1 MIRLSRFGIVHG
13 ALVLF
18 AIALLLRAAHVQIW
32 QGAEWEAR
40 AKRQHFAQANVPAP
54 RGDILE
60 AGGTALVESR
70 ARVRINLAPGE
81 MRAKDR
87 KAITAT
93 LTRLGVP
100 ATTRRRAIDRR
111 LKWVPIPGRYL
122 AVDIEQIARMRGVHV
137 EPAMERVTS
146 ASRGTLSLIGRVDAS
161 TGVATDGLER
171 ALDHLL
177 RGEQGEAQLARDV
190 TGNTF
195 ASPSASKLEARP
207 GNTVVLTIDRRLQDI
222 AERALESAVTRLEA
236 RGGDIVVLD
245 PNTGEIRAL
254 ASYQA
259 DGRFTSSTPL
269 TEPFEPGSTIKPLL
283 AARLIGRGLASP
295 EEVIETY
302 NGTYAINGRTITDEH
317 PAPTMSLRDVI
328 ALSSNIGI
336 VKFTERMTAGDQF
349 ETLRDFGFGMPTGLP
364 YPSEA
369 SGRLYAPK
377 QWSKMSGA
385 SMAMGYEMSVT
396 SVQLAAAYASIA
408 NGGELLEP
416 ALVKEIRSS
425 EGAALFRHERRV
437 VRRVMDA
444 RVAAQVREMLVGVVE
459 AGTAKDA
466 ITTAGVLA
474 GKTGTARLT
483 LAGRGYTARE
493 HLASFVGM
501 FPADKP
507 QLVILVKLVNPN
519 GSYGGRTAAP
529 VSKEVVEAA
538 VAARSIALGR
548 REPETVTTL
557 AMRDSEEELAAETVV
572 ESAEGGDVGSA
583 AYVIAL
589 DSPAVA
595 VRPRI
600 DARPVPDVTGLP
612 IRTAVF
618 ALHRAGFRVRLAG
631 SGRGTSP
638 AAGSLRRPG
647 TMVDLFN
654 HP

>member
-18 AIALLLRAAHVQIW
+18 AIALLLRAGHIQIW
-32 QGAEWEAR
+32 QGGEWEAR
-40 AKRQHFAQANVPAP
+40 AKRQHFAQADVPAP
-54 RGDILE
+54 RGDILDA
-60 AGGTALVESR
+60 AGGALVESR
-70 ARVRINLAPGE
+70 SRVRINVAPGE
-81 MRAKDR
+81 LRVKDR

-93 LTRLGVP
+93 LTRLSVP
-100 ATTRRRAIDRR
+100 ASTRRRAIDRR
-111 LKWVPIPGRYL
+111 LKWVPIPGQYL
-122 AVDIEQIARMRGVHV
+122 AVDIEQIARLRGVYA

-161 TGVATDGLER
+161 GNATGGLER

-222 AERALESAVTRLEA
+222 AERALESAVSRLEA
-236 RGGDIVVLD
+236 RSGDIVVLD

-259 DGRFTSSTPL
+259 DGRFTSSTAL

-283 AARLIGRGLASP
+283 ASRLLGRKLASP
-295 EEVIETY
+295 DEVIETY
-302 NGTYAINGRTITDEH
+302 DGSYVINGRTITDDH
-317 PAPTMSLRDVI
+317 PAPRMSLHDVI

-336 VKFTERMTAGDQF
+336 VRFTERLTPGDQF

-369 SGRLYAPK
+369 SGVLRAPR
-377 QWSKMSGA
+377 QWSKMSAA
-385 SMAMGYEMSVT
+385 SLAMGYEMSVT

-408 NGGELLEP
+408 NGGELIEP
-416 ALVKEIRSS
+416 VLVKEVRSA
-425 EGAALFRHERRV
+425 EGSTVFRHERRV
-437 VRRVMDA
+437 VRRVMEPE
-444 RVAAQVREMLVGVVE
+444 VAAQIRAMLVGVVE
-459 AGTAKDA
+459 SGTAKDA
-466 ITTAGVLA
+466 ITTAGTLA

-507 QLVILVKLVNPN
+507 QLVILVKLVNPK

-548 REPETVTTL
+548 REPAGSTAEAIAQVE
-557 AMRDSEEELAAETVV
+557 AEAADPVV
-572 ESAEGGDVGSA
+572 ENADHGDV
-583 AYVIAL
+583 
-589 DSPAVA
+589 
-595 VRPRI
+595 
-600 DARPVPDVTGLP
+600 
-612 IRTAVF
+612 
-618 ALHRAGFRVRLAG
+618 
-631 SGRGTSP
+631 
-638 AAGSLRRPG
+638 
-647 TMVDLFN
+647 
-654 HP
+654 

>member
-1 MIRLSRFGIVHG
+1 VIRLSRFGIIHG

-18 AIALLLRAAHVQIW
+18 ATALLLRAAHVQIW
-32 QGAEWEAR
+32 QGGEWEAR

-81 MRAKDR
+81 LRAKDR
-87 KAITAT
+87 KAVTAT

-100 ATTRRRAIDRR
+100 AATRRRAVDRR
-111 LKWVPIPGRYL
+111 HKWVPIPGRYL
-122 AVDIEQIARMRGVHV
+122 AVDVEQIARLRGVYA

-161 TGVATDGLER
+161 GVATDGLER

-207 GNTVVLTIDRRLQDI
+207 GHTVVLTIDRRLQDI
-222 AERALESAVTRLEA
+222 AERALESAVSRLEA

-283 AARLIGRGLASP
+283 AARLLGRGLVTAD
-295 EEVIETY
+295 EVIDTY
-302 NGTYAINGRTITDEH
+302 NGSYVINGRTITDDH
-317 PAPTMSLRDVI
+317 PAAKMSLREVI
-328 ALSSNIGI
+328 SLSSNIGI
-336 VKFTERMTAGDQF
+336 VRFTERLTAGEQF

-369 SGRLYAPK
+369 SGRLYAPR
-377 QWSKMSGA
+377 QWSKMSAA
-385 SMAMGYEMSVT
+385 SLAMGYEMSVT

-416 ALVKEIRSS
+416 VLVKEIRSS
-425 EGAALFRHERRV
+425 EGATVFRHERRV
-437 VRRVMDA
+437 VRRVMEPE
-444 RVAAQVREMLVGVVE
+444 VAALVREMLVGVVE
-459 AGTAKDA
+459 SGTAKDA
-466 ITTAGVLA
+466 ITTAGTLA

-507 QLVILVKLVNPN
+507 KLVILVKLVNPN

-548 REPETVTTL
+548 REPAPNMFAVN
-557 AMRDSEEELAAETVV
+557 DVELEAAEPVV
-572 ESAEGGDVGSA
+572 ETAEHGDVGSA

-589 DSPAVA
+589 DSPPVK
-595 VRPRI
+595 VRPRLES
-600 DARPVPDVTGLP
+600 RTVPDVSGLP
-612 IRTAVF
+612 IRSAVF
-618 ALHRAGFRVRLAG
+618 ALHRAGFKVRLAG
-631 SGRGTSP
+631 AGRGTSP
-638 AAGSLRRPG
+638 VAGTLRKPG
-647 TMVDLFN
+647 TIVDLFN
-654 HP
+654 NP

>member
-32 QGAEWEAR
+32 QGGEWEAR
-40 AKRQHFAQANVPAP
+40 AKRQHFAQADVPAP
-54 RGDILE
+54 RGDILDA
-60 AGGTALVESR
+60 AGGALVESR

-81 MRAKDR
+81 LRVRDR
-87 KAITAT
+87 KAVTAA

-100 ATTRRRAIDRR
+100 AATRRRAVDRR

-122 AVDIEQIARMRGVHV
+122 AVDIEQIARLRGVYA
-137 EPAMERVTS
+137 EPVMERVTS
-146 ASRGTLSLIGRVDAS
+146 ASRGTLSLIGRVDAA
-161 TGVATDGLER
+161 GVATNGLER

-177 RGEQGEAQLARDV
+177 RGEQGEAELARDA

-195 ASPSASKLEARP
+195 ASPSASTLAARP
-207 GNTVVLTIDRRLQDI
+207 GHTIVLTIDRRLQDI
-222 AERALESAVTRLEA
+222 AERALESAVSRLEA

-245 PNTGEIRAL
+245 PNSGEIRAM

-259 DGRFTSSTPL
+259 DGRFSASAPL

-283 AARLIGRGLASP
+283 ASRLIGRGLASP
-295 EEVIETY
+295 DEVIETY
-302 NGTYAINGRTITDEH
+302 DGSYVVNGRTITDDH
-317 PAPTMSLRDVI
+317 PAPRMSLRDVI
-328 ALSSNIGI
+328 SMSSNIGI
-336 VKFTERMTAGDQF
+336 VRFSERLTPGEHY
-349 ETLRDFGFGMPTGLP
+349 ETLRDFGFGMPSGLP

-369 SGRLYAPK
+369 AGILRSPK
-377 QWSKMSGA
+377 QWSKMSAA
-385 SMAMGYEMSVT
+385 SLAMGYELSVT
-396 SVQLAAAYASIA
+396 SVQLATAYASIA

-416 ALVKEIRSS
+416 VLVKEIRTS
-425 EGAALFRHERRV
+425 EGSTVFRHERRV
-437 VRRVMDA
+437 VRRVMSPE
-444 RVAAQVREMLVGVVE
+444 VAAQVREMLIGVV
-459 AGTAKDA
+459 ASGTAKDA
-466 ITTAGVLA
+466 ITTAGTLA

-507 QLVILVKLVNPN
+507 QLVILVKLVNPK

-548 REPETVTTL
+548 REPPPSSVIALRDIEDEETTP
-557 AMRDSEEELAAETVV
+557 VV
-572 ESAEGGDVGSA
+572 ESAEYGDVGSA

-589 DSPAVA
+589 DSPSVA
-595 VRPRI
+595 VRPRV
-600 DARPVPDVTGLP
+600 DARPIPDVSGLP
-612 IRTAVF
+612 VRAAVF

-631 SGRGTSP
+631 AGHGTSP
-638 AAGSLRRPG
+638 EAGALRKPG
-647 TMVDLFN
+647 TMVELFN
-654 HP
+654 QP

>member
-18 AIALLLRAAHVQIW
+18 AIALVLRAAHVQIW
-32 QGAEWEAR
+32 QGGEWEAR
-40 AKRQHFAQANVPAP
+40 AKRQHFAQADVPAP
-54 RGDILE
+54 RGDILDA
-60 AGGTALVESR
+60 AGGALVESR
-70 ARVRINLAPGE
+70 ARVRINVAPGE
-81 MRAKDR
+81 LRARDR
-87 KAITAT
+87 KALTAA

-100 ATTRRRAIDRR
+100 ATTRRRALDRR
-111 LKWVPIPGRYL
+111 VKWVPIPGRYL
-122 AVDIEQIARMRGVHV
+122 AVDIEQIARIRGVYA

-146 ASRGTLSLIGRVDAS
+146 ASRGTLSLIGRVDGA
-161 TGVATDGLER
+161 GVATDGLER

-177 RGEQGEAQLARDV
+177 RGEQGEAVLARDV

-222 AERALESAVTRLEA
+222 AERALESAVSRLEA

-245 PNTGEIRAL
+245 PNSGEIRAL

-259 DGRFTSSTPL
+259 DGRFTASTPL

-283 AARLIGRGLASP
+283 ASRLIGRGLASP
-295 EEVIETY
+295 DEVIETY
-302 NGTYAINGRTITDEH
+302 NGTYVINGRTITDDH
-317 PAPTMSLRDVI
+317 PAPSMSLRDVI
-328 ALSSNIGI
+328 SMSSNIGI
-336 VKFTERMTAGDQF
+336 VRFTERLTPGEQF

-369 SGRLYAPK
+369 SGILYAPK
-377 QWSKMSGA
+377 KWSKMSAA
-385 SMAMGYEMSVT
+385 SLAMGYELSVT

-416 ALVKEIRSS
+416 VLVKEIRSA
-425 EGAALFRHERRV
+425 EGTTVYRHQRRV

-444 RVAAQVREMLVGVVE
+444 DVAARVREMLIGVVE
-459 AGTAKDA
+459 TGTAKDA
-466 ITTAGVLA
+466 ITTAGILA

-507 QLVILVKLVNPN
+507 QLVILVKLVNPK

-548 REPETVTTL
+548 REPSASSTI
-557 AMRDSEEELAAETVV
+557 AMLQAEAEAADPVV
-572 ESAEGGDVGSA
+572 ESAEHGDVGSA

-589 DSPAVA
+589 DSPSVT
-595 VRPRI
+595 VRPRM
-600 DARPVPDVTGLP
+600 DPRPVPDVSGLP
-612 IRTAVF
+612 VRGAVF
-618 ALHRAGFRVRLAG
+618 ALHRAGFKVRLAG
-631 SGRGTSP
+631 AGRGTSP
-638 AAGSLRRPG
+638 TAGTLRKPG

>member
-18 AIALLLRAAHVQIW
+18 AIALVLRAAHVQIW
-32 QGAEWEAR
+32 QGGEWEAR
-40 AKRQHFAQANVPAP
+40 AKRQHFAQADVPAP
-54 RGDILE
+54 RGDILD
-60 AGGTALVESR
+60 ASGGALVESR
-70 ARVRINLAPGE
+70 SRVRINIAPGE
-81 MRAKDR
+81 LRAKDR
-87 KAITAT
+87 KTITAT

-100 ATTRRRAIDRR
+100 SATRRRAIDRR
-111 LKWVPIPGRYL
+111 LKWVPVPGRYL
-122 AVDIEQIARMRGVHV
+122 AVDIEQIARLRGVYA

-146 ASRGTLSLIGRVDAS
+146 ASRGTLSLIGRVDPAGNA
-161 TGVATDGLER
+161 TGGLER

-195 ASPSASKLEARP
+195 ASPSASKLEATP

-222 AERALESAVTRLEA
+222 AERALESAVSRLEA
-236 RGGDIVVLD
+236 RSGDIVVLD

-259 DGRFTSSTPL
+259 DGQFTSSTAL

-283 AARLIGRGLASP
+283 AARLLGRKLASP
-295 EEVIETY
+295 SEIIETY
-302 NGTYAINGRTITDEH
+302 DGSYVVNGRTITDDH
-317 PAPTMSLRDVI
+317 PAPRMSLHDVI

-336 VKFTERMTAGDQF
+336 VRFTERMTPGEQF

-369 SGRLYAPK
+369 SGVLRAPK
-377 QWSKMSGA
+377 QWSKMSAA
-385 SMAMGYEMSVT
+385 SLAMGYEMSVT

-408 NGGELLEP
+408 NGGELIEP
-416 ALVKEIRSS
+416 VLVKEIRSA
-425 EGAALFRHERRV
+425 EGTTVFRHERRV
-437 VRRVMDA
+437 VRRVMEPD
-444 RVAAQVREMLVGVVE
+444 VAEQIRAMLVGVVE
-459 AGTAKDA
+459 SGTAKDA
-466 ITTAGVLA
+466 ITTAGTLA

-507 QLVILVKLVNPN
+507 QLVILVKLVNPK

-548 REPETVTTL
+548 REPPASTLETI
-557 AMRDSEEELAAETVV
+557 AQAEAEAADPVV
-572 ESAEGGDVGSA
+572 ENADHGDVGSA

-589 DSPAVA
+589 DSPSVS
-595 VRPRI
+595 VKPRL
-600 DARPVPDVTGLP
+600 DPRAVPDVSGLP
-612 IRTAVF
+612 VRSAVF
-618 ALHRAGFRVRLAG
+618 TLHRAGFKVRLAG
-631 SGRGTSP
+631 AGRGTSP
-638 AAGSLRRPG
+638 AAGTLRKPG
-647 TMVDLFN
+647 TMVDLYN

>member
-1 MIRLSRFGIVHG
+1 VIRLSRFGIVHG

-18 AIALLLRAAHVQIW
+18 AIALVLRAAHVQIW
-32 QGAEWEAR
+32 QGGEWEAR
-40 AKRQHFAQANVPAP
+40 ARRQHFAQANVPAP
-54 RGDILE
+54 RGDILD
-60 AGGTALVESR
+60 ASGSALVESR
-70 ARVRINLAPGE
+70 ARVKINLAPGE
-81 MRAKDR
+81 LRPKDR
-87 KAITAT
+87 KAVIAT
-93 LTRLGVP
+93 LTRLGIP
-100 ATTRRRAIDRR
+100 ATTRRRAVDRR

-122 AVDIEQIARMRGVHV
+122 AVDIEQIARMRGVYA

-146 ASRGTLSLIGRVDAS
+146 ASRGTMSLIGRVDA

-195 ASPSASKLEARP
+195 ASPSASKLEAQP
-207 GNTVVLTIDRRLQDI
+207 GYTVLLTIDRRLQDI
-222 AERALESAVTRLEA
+222 AERALESAVQRLEA
-236 RGGDIVVLD
+236 RGGDIVVID

-283 AARLIGRGLASP
+283 ASRLIGRGLATP
-295 EEVIETY
+295 DEVIETY
-302 NGTYAINGRTITDEH
+302 NGSYVINGRTITDDH
-317 PAPTMSLRDVI
+317 PAPQLSLSEVL
-328 ALSSNIGI
+328 AKSSNIGI
-336 VKFTERMTAGDQF
+336 VRFAERFSPGEEFQ
-349 ETLRDFGFGMPTGLP
+349 TLRDFGFGMPSGLP

-369 SGRLYAPK
+369 AGVLHPPK
-377 QWSKMSGA
+377 QWSKMSAA
-385 SMAMGYEMSVT
+385 SLAMGYEMSVT

-416 ALVKEIRSS
+416 VLVKEIRSS
-425 EGAALFRHERRV
+425 EGSTVFRHERRV
-437 VRRVMDA
+437 VRRVMEPK
-444 RVAAQVREMLVGVVE
+444 VAAQVREMLIGVVQT
-459 AGTAKDA
+459 GTAKDA
-466 ITTAGVLA
+466 ITTAGTFA

-501 FPADKP
+501 FPAEKP
-507 QLVILVKLVNPN
+507 QLVILVKLVNPK

-548 REPETVTTL
+548 REPVPSNL
-557 AMRDSEEELAAETVV
+557 VAMGDIEAEVDEPVV
-572 ESAEGGDVGSA
+572 ETAENGDIGSA
-583 AYVIAL
+583 AYVISL
-589 DSPAVA
+589 DSPSVAVA
-595 VRPRI
+595 ARV
-600 DARPVPDVTGLP
+600 DARSVPDVTGMP
-612 IRTAVF
+612 VRSAVF

-631 SGRGTSP
+631 AGRGTSP
-638 AAGSLRRPG
+638 AAGTLRRPG

-654 HP
+654 QP

>member
-32 QGAEWEAR
+32 QGGAWEAR

-54 RGDILE
+54 RGDILDA
-60 AGGTALVESR
+60 AGSALVESR
-70 ARVRINLAPGE
+70 ARVKINLAPGE
-81 MRAKDR
+81 LRAKDR
-87 KAITAT
+87 KAVTAT

-100 ATTRRRAIDRR
+100 AATRRRAVDRR

-122 AVDIEQIARMRGVHV
+122 AVDIEQIARIRGVYA

-146 ASRGTLSLIGRVDAS
+146 ASRGTLSLIGRVDAA
-161 TGVATDGLER
+161 GVATDGLER
-171 ALDHLL
+171 ALDHFL
-177 RGEQGEAQLARDV
+177 RGEQGEAELARDV

-222 AERALESAVTRLEA
+222 AERALESAVSRLEA

-245 PNTGEIRAL
+245 PNSGEIRAM

-259 DGRFTSSTPL
+259 DGRFTASTPL

-283 AARLIGRGLASP
+283 ASRLLGRGLASP
-295 EEVIETY
+295 DEVIETY
-302 NGTYAINGRTITDEH
+302 NGSYVVNGRTITDDH
-317 PAPTMSLRDVI
+317 PAPRLSLREVI
-328 ALSSNIGI
+328 SMSSNIGI
-336 VKFTERMTAGDQF
+336 VRFSERLTPGEQF
-349 ETLRDFGFGMPTGLP
+349 ETLRDFGFGMPSGLP

-369 SGRLYAPK
+369 AGTLRAPK
-377 QWSKMSGA
+377 QWSKMSAA
-385 SMAMGYEMSVT
+385 SLAMGYELSVT

-416 ALVKEIRSS
+416 VLVKEIRSS
-425 EGAALFRHERRV
+425 EGSTIFRHQRRV
-437 VRRVMDA
+437 VRRVMDPK
-444 RVAAQVREMLVGVVE
+444 VAAQVREMLIGVVE
-459 AGTAKDA
+459 GGTAKDA
-466 ITTAGVLA
+466 ITTAGAFA

-548 REPETVTTL
+548 RAPPPSSVI
-557 AMRDSEEELAAETVV
+557 AMRDVEDEVTAPVV
-572 ESAEGGDVGSA
+572 ESAENGDVGSA

-589 DSPAVA
+589 DSPSVA
-595 VRPRI
+595 VRPRA
-600 DARPVPDVTGLP
+600 DARPVPDVSGLP
-612 IRTAVF
+612 VRGAVF

-631 SGRGTSP
+631 AGHGTSP
-638 AAGSLRRPG
+638 AAGTLRKPG
-647 TMVDLFN
+647 TMVELFDQ
-654 HP
+654 P

>member
-1 MIRLSRFGIVHG
+1 VIRLSRFGIVHG

-32 QGAEWEAR
+32 QGGEWEAR

-54 RGDILE
+54 RGDILDA
-60 AGGTALVESR
+60 AGGALVESR
-70 ARVRINLAPGE
+70 ARVRINVAPGE
-81 MRAKDR
+81 LRARDR
-87 KAITAT
+87 KAITAA

-100 ATTRRRAIDRR
+100 PATRRRAVDRR

-122 AVDIEQIARMRGVHV
+122 AVDIEQIARIRGVYA
-137 EPAMERVTS
+137 EPVMERVAS
-146 ASRGTLSLIGRVDAS
+146 ASRGTLSLIGRVDAG
-161 TGVATDGLER
+161 GVATNGLER
-171 ALDHLL
+171 SLDYLL
-177 RGEQGEAQLARDV
+177 RGEQGEAELARDV

-195 ASPSASKLEARP
+195 ASPSASTLEARP
-207 GNTVVLTIDRRLQDI
+207 GHTIVLTIDRRLQDI
-222 AERALESAVTRLEA
+222 AERALESAVSRLEA

-245 PNTGEIRAL
+245 PNSGEIRAM

-259 DGRFTSSTPL
+259 DGRFSASAPL

-283 AARLIGRGLASP
+283 ASRLIGRGLASP
-295 EEVIETY
+295 DEVIETY
-302 NGTYAINGRTITDEH
+302 DGSYVVNGRTITDDH
-317 PAPTMSLRDVI
+317 PARRLSLRDVI
-328 ALSSNIGI
+328 SMSSNIGI
-336 VKFTERMTAGDQF
+336 VRFSERLTPGEHF
-349 ETLRDFGFGMPTGLP
+349 ETLRDFGFGMPSGVP
-364 YPSEA
+364 FPSEA
-369 SGRLYAPK
+369 AGVLRPPK
-377 QWSKMSGA
+377 QWTKMSAA
-385 SMAMGYEMSVT
+385 SLAMGYELSVT

-416 ALVKEIRSS
+416 VLVKEIRTS
-425 EGAALFRHERRV
+425 EGSTVFRHERRV
-437 VRRVMDA
+437 VRRVMSPE
-444 RVAAQVREMLVGVVE
+444 VAAQVREMLIGVVE
-459 AGTAKDA
+459 TGTAKDA

-507 QLVILVKLVNPN
+507 QLVILVKLVNPK

-548 REPETVTTL
+548 REPPPSSAIALRDIADEET
-557 AMRDSEEELAAETVV
+557 APVV
-572 ESAEGGDVGSA
+572 ESAEYGDVGSA

-589 DSPAVA
+589 DSPSVA
-595 VRPRI
+595 VGPRV
-600 DARPVPDVTGLP
+600 DARPVPDVSGMP
-612 IRTAVF
+612 MRAAVF

-631 SGRGTSP
+631 AGHGTSP
-638 AAGSLRRPG
+638 AAGTVRKPG
-647 TMVDLFN
+647 TMVELFN
-654 HP
+654 QP

>member
-1 MIRLSRFGIVHG
+1 VIRLSRFGIVHG

-32 QGAEWEAR
+32 QGQEWEAR
-40 AKRQHFAQANVPAP
+40 AKRQHFAQADVPAP
-54 RGDILE
+54 RGDILD
-60 AGGTALVESR
+60 AAGTALVESR
-70 ARVRINLAPGE
+70 ARVKINVAPGE
-81 MRAKDR
+81 LRAKDR
-87 KAITAT
+87 KALTAT
-93 LTRLGVP
+93 LTRLGIAP
-100 ATTRRRAIDRR
+100 ATRRRALDRR

-122 AVDIEQIARMRGVHV
+122 AVDIEQIARMRGVYA

-146 ASRGTLSLIGRVDAS
+146 ASRSTLSLIGRVDAA
-161 TGVATDGLER
+161 GVATDGLER

-207 GNTVVLTIDRRLQDI
+207 GHTVVLTLDRRLQDI

-245 PNTGEIRAL
+245 PNTGEIRAM
-254 ASYQA
+254 ASYA
-259 DGRFTSSTPL
+259 ANGRVNANTPL

-283 AARLIGRGLASP
+283 ASRLIGRGLATP
-295 EEVIETY
+295 DEVIETY
-302 NGTYAINGRTITDEH
+302 NGSLVVNGRTITDDH
-317 PAPTMSLRDVI
+317 PAAQLSLRDVI
-328 ALSSNIGI
+328 SMSSNIGI
-336 VKFTERMTAGDQF
+336 VRFSERLSAGEQYQ
-349 ETLRDFGFGMPTGLP
+349 TLRDFGFGMPSGLP
-364 YPSEA
+364 YPAEA
-369 SGRLYAPK
+369 SGLLRAPK
-377 QWSKMSGA
+377 QWTKMSAA
-385 SMAMGYEMSVT
+385 SLAMGYEMSVT

-416 ALVKEIRSS
+416 VLVKEIRSS
-425 EGAALFRHERRV
+425 EGSTVYRHHRRV
-437 VRRVMDA
+437 VRRVMEPD
-444 RVAAQVREMLVGVVE
+444 VAAQVREMLIGVVE
-459 AGTAKDA
+459 SGTAKDA
-466 ITTAGVLA
+466 ITTAGTFA

-501 FPADKP
+501 FPAEKP
-507 QLVILVKLVNPN
+507 QLVVFVKLVNPK

-548 REPETVTTL
+548 REPGPASAVEANDVG
-557 AMRDSEEELAAETVV
+557 DEDAATVV
-572 ESAEGGDVGSA
+572 ESAENGDVGSA

-589 DSPAVA
+589 DSPSVA
-595 VRPRI
+595 VRPRA
-600 DARPVPDVTGLP
+600 DARPVPDVSGLP
-612 IRTAVF
+612 IRGAVF

-631 SGRGTSP
+631 PGHGTSP
-638 AAGSLRRPG
+638 AAGTLRKPG

-654 HP
+654 QP

>member
-32 QGAEWEAR
+32 QGGEWEAR

-54 RGDILE
+54 RGDILDA
-60 AGGTALVESR
+60 AGGALVESR

-81 MRAKDR
+81 LRVKDR
-87 KAITAT
+87 KAVTAA

-100 ATTRRRAIDRR
+100 AATRRRAVDRR

-122 AVDIEQIARMRGVHV
+122 AVDIEQIARLRGVYA
-137 EPAMERVTS
+137 EPVMERVTS
-146 ASRGTLSLIGRVDAS
+146 ASRGTLSLIGRVDAA
-161 TGVATDGLER
+161 GVATNGLER
-171 ALDHLL
+171 ALDHVL
-177 RGEQGEAQLARDV
+177 RGEQGEAELARDV

-195 ASPSASKLEARP
+195 ASPSASTLEARP

-222 AERALESAVTRLEA
+222 AERALESAVSRLEA

-245 PNTGEIRAL
+245 PSSGEIRAM

-259 DGRFTSSTPL
+259 DGRVSASAPL

-283 AARLIGRGLASP
+283 ASRLLGRGLASP
-295 EEVIETY
+295 DEIIETY
-302 NGTYAINGRTITDEH
+302 DGSYVVNGRTITDDH
-317 PAPTMSLRDVI
+317 PAPRMSLRDVI
-328 ALSSNIGI
+328 SMSSNIGI
-336 VKFTERMTAGDQF
+336 VRFSERLTPGEQF
-349 ETLRDFGFGMPTGLP
+349 EALRDFGFGMPSGVP

-369 SGRLYAPK
+369 AGILRSPK
-377 QWSKMSGA
+377 QWSKMSAA
-385 SMAMGYEMSVT
+385 SLAMGYELSVT

-416 ALVKEIRSS
+416 ALVKEIRTS
-425 EGAALFRHERRV
+425 EGSTVFRHERRV
-437 VRRVMDA
+437 VRRVMSPA
-444 RVAAQVREMLVGVVE
+444 VAAQVREMLIGVVE
-459 AGTAKDA
+459 SGTAKDA
-466 ITTAGVLA
+466 ITTAGILA

-507 QLVILVKLVNPN
+507 QLVILVKLVNPK

-548 REPETVTTL
+548 REPPPSNVIALSDIEDEET
-557 AMRDSEEELAAETVV
+557 APVV
-572 ESAEGGDVGSA
+572 ESAEYGDVGSA

-589 DSPAVA
+589 DSPSVA
-595 VRPRI
+595 VRPRA
-600 DARPVPDVTGLP
+600 DARPVPDVSGLP
-612 IRTAVF
+612 VRAAVF

-631 SGRGTSP
+631 AGHGTSP
-638 AAGSLRRPG
+638 AAGTFRKPG
-647 TMVDLFN
+647 SMVELFN
-654 HP
+654 QP